1 MGLEHESERQTLEAK
16 RERRGAPEGRAADFP
31 TELRYTKMAT
41 IKRTLREFSA
51 DELNDR
57 AASLTYYGV
66 LALFPGL
73 IALLSIVG
81 LVGSSVTDELLS
93 NIRSISP
100 GPARDILESTVQNVA
115 GSRGQAG
122 VAFVIGLLLALNS
135 ASGYVAAFT
144 RASNAIYEV
153 EEGRPVWKLKPQQIG
168 IVLVGVLALVL
179 VTSAV
184 VVTGPVA
191 EEVGKVV
198 GVDGGTTVVIWDIAK
213 IPVVLGVVS
222 LLFAFLYKA
231 APNVKQP
238 GFPFFSPGGVVA
250 LAIWLLASALFALYL
265 GTFAS
270 YSKTYGSLGGVVAFL
285 VWFWITNLA
294 ILFGAEFNAELQR
307 SQQIE
312 AGEPMRL
319 DEPFLEP
326 RDVSKLEKKA
336 KKDQGEGEADGR
348 PEGGTP
354 DGEPD
359 RDRGPEDAA
368 GAGEDEGGR
377 EDAGDRGTTDAP
389 GADVA
394 GAPSRGGP
402 TGYRR
407 ATPTPAEGGARPA
420 TSPDSVARGAVG
432 TQPASPERR
441 AGGVLAPVAAA
452 GAALLWWRRRR

>member
-31 TELRYTKMAT
+31 TQLRYTKMAT
-41 IKRTLREFSA
+41 IKRTFREFSA

-81 LVGSSVTDELLS
+81 LVGDSVTDELLS
-93 NIRSISP
+93 NIRTISP
-100 GPARDILESTVQNVA
+100 GPARDILESTVENVA

-122 VAFVIGLLLALNS
+122 VAFAIGVLLALNS
-135 ASGYVAAFT
+135 ASGYIAAFT

-168 IVLVGVLALVL
+168 IVLVMVLALVL

-191 EEVGKVV
+191 EEVGKVF
-198 GVDGGTTVVIWDIAK
+198 GVDGGTTVAIWDIAK
-213 IPVVLGVVS
+213 IPVILAVVS
-222 LLFAFLYKA
+222 VMFAFLYKA

-250 LAIWLLASALFALYL
+250 LVIWLLASALFALYL

-270 YSKTYGSLGGVVAFL
+270 YSKTYGSLGGVIAFL

-336 KKDQGEGEADGR
+336 RKDQGEGEADGR

-359 RDRGPEDAA
+359 EARGPEYPADAA
-368 GAGEDEGGR
+368 GTDDPSG
-377 EDAGDRGTTDAP
+377 DAP
-389 GADVA
+389 TPPPRSSGATGRRKTAGGPA
-394 GAPSRGGP
+394 GAAAGGP
-402 TGYRR
+402 
-407 ATPTPAEGGARPA
+407 
-420 TSPDSVARGAVG
+420 PDSVARGVVG
-432 TQPASPERR
+432 TPPAAPERR
-441 AGGVLAPVAAA
+441 ARGLLAPLTAV
-452 GAALLWWRRRR
+452 GAAVVWWRRRR